1 MVIGYLR
8 LDFGDENA
16 GTYNS
21 QEIGLAKAYEKLG
34 HKVYIFYW
42 MERGDERC
50 FTNIPLS
57 GQIEKVYLPC
67 RYRIGHHVVV
77 DMNLLKSYRLDLM
90 HIQTDTFLYAPNAI
104 KYCKRRSI
112 RYYCY
117 IGTIRSRNTN
127 RIFRFIFNKLAFRNI
142 RAMKGSIV
150 FAKTPAVADELKRLG
165 VNKVTVAPVGLD
177 LSIVPDK
184 LENPLQLK
192 QKYGIAPEKKL
203 VLSVCALRAHKHPFD
218 IFRLAQMLD
227 DGYCI
232 VHIGD
237 GELRED
243 FMNELKTKTCYGK
256 IVHIGKLPNAKV
268 HSFYHC
274 ADYFVNFNS
283 EEIFGMAILEA
294 MYQGCTVIAIH
305 APGPDY
311 IIENGKSGFLVD
323 SVSEMVRVINDAKR
337 VVNPRE
343 RILGAFTWDKTVAL
357 FLSKFN

>member
-1 MVIGYLR
+1 M
-8 LDFGDENA
+8 
-16 GTYNS
+16 
-21 QEIGLAKAYEKLG
+21 
-34 HKVYIFYW
+34 
-42 MERGDERC
+42 
-50 FTNIPLS
+50 
-57 GQIEKVYLPC
+57 
-67 RYRIGHHVVV
+67 
-77 DMNLLKSYRLDLM
+77 
-90 HIQTDTFLYAPNAI
+90 
-104 KYCKRRSI
+104 
-112 RYYCY
+112 
-117 IGTIRSRNTN
+117 
-127 RIFRFIFNKLAFRNI
+127 
-142 RAMKGSIV
+142 

-268 HSFYHC
+268 HSLYHC

>member
-1 MVIGYLR
+1 M
-8 LDFGDENA
+8 DFGDENA

-203 VLSVCALRAHKHPFD
+203 VLSVASFNSRAIHLYEKCGFKR
-218 IFRLAQMLD
+218 IRSFVQATN
-227 DGYCI
+227 G
-232 VHIGD
+232 
-237 GELRED
+237 
-243 FMNELKTKTCYGK
+243 
-256 IVHIGKLPNAKV
+256 
-268 HSFYHC
+268 SFYE
-274 ADYFVNFNS
+274 F
-283 EEIFGMAILEA
+283 
-294 MYQGCTVIAIH
+294 
-305 APGPDY
+305 
-311 IIENGKSGFLVD
+311 IEMELC
-323 SVSEMVRVINDAKR
+323 I
-337 VVNPRE
+337 
-343 RILGAFTWDKTVAL
+343 
-357 FLSKFN
+357 